1 MSDTLLAPGPA
12 PTDYAR
18 IVDELQ
24 RRTRDLQEALE
35 HQAATND
42 VLRVISQSGTDID
55 PVLRM
60 LVETA
65 ATVGYSTQFREYFTH
80 HPGVL
85 QRATVSGRARLERR
99 IVHIEDAW
107 SDPEYSREM
116 ARLGPIR

>member
-18 IVDELQ
+18 IVDEMQ
-24 RRTRDLQEALE
+24 RRTRGLQEALE

-65 ATVGYSTQFREYFTH
+65 ARICQADHAAISRLYGGRSRTAATIGYSTQFKEYVTR

-99 IVHIEDAW
+99 
-107 SDPEYSREM
+107 
-116 ARLGPIR
+116 